1 MRSHL
6 LVGLVISLAWTSC
19 TQASDPRLNT
29 ITPRGIQRGAETV
42 VTFQGSRLNDAEE
55 IFFYEP
61 GFEIKEIK
69 AVDGNTISAIVSVSA
84 DCAMGEHVAQVRT
97 KSGISDYRTFYV
109 GALKVQQETEPNT
122 EYTQAQ
128 EIEQNTTMQGIVTS
142 EDVDYFAVNCTKGQ
156 RLSVEIEAMR
166 LGQAFFDP
174 YVAILDTNRFELAA
188 VDDAPL
194 VRQDAVASVI
204 IPEDGRYVIEVR
216 DTGYGGAGNAHYCL
230 HVGPFPRSTAVFPA
244 GGQAG
249 QTVEFRFLGDAA
261 GETTRQVALPADAT
275 DTFPV
280 WLRDDLGTGATP
292 HQLRV
297 STDPNAFE
305 VEPNQD
311 LATATPVE
319 FPSAL
324 NGILG
329 EVGDVD
335 FFKFTATKG
344 QVFDVECYARRIQS
358 PVDPVMHVYKPDNG
372 ALASNDDSRGP
383 DSYVRITIPEDGEY
397 KVRVTD
403 LLGKGGPDY
412 IYRVELN
419 PVVPSL
425 SLGIP
430 RVARYSQ
437 DRQRIYVPKGGRFAT
452 ILSASRG
459 NFGGELELLQ
469 SDLPAGITMV
479 AQTMPANMNT
489 MPVVFEAAADAP
501 LAGALVDF
509 GAKLKSDTQTITGRF
524 TNRAD
529 YIIAGPGQSLYVW
542 KDVERLPMAVV
553 DELPFTLE
561 IVQPAVPIVRDGSMQ
576 LRVVATKKEGWDEAI
591 SVQFPFRPPGVGA
604 NASIAIPKGQTE
616 VGYPLS
622 ANGNAAIGKWPVY
635 AIGSANVNG
644 GAWTATQMATL
655 EIAEPWVGITLQKSS
670 VEQGQET
677 EIVAEVQIAKE
688 LSAPAKVELLGLPHN
703 VTTTLLEI
711 TTDTKEL
718 VFPITT
724 KGDSPA
730 GTHKNIFCR
739 VTVTEQN
746 EAIVHARVG
755 GTELRVDKPLP
766 KPVAA
771 APPPKEEPKPMPVEA
786 AAPEPAPQKRLTRLQ
801 KLRLQTKERAAARA
815 AARAAGA

>member
-1 MRSHL
+1 MRSFVLIVAVVSVTWSSAAH
-6 LVGLVISLAWTSC
+6 
-19 TQASDPRLNT
+19 ASDPRLNV

-42 VTFQGSRLNDAEE
+42 VTFSGARLNDAEE
-55 IFFYEP
+55 IFFYED
-61 GFEIKEIK
+61 GFEVKEIK
-69 AVDGNTISAIVSVSA
+69 AVNGNAIAVTIAVSPE
-84 DCAMGEHVAQVRT
+84 CALGEHTAQVRT

-109 GALKVQQETEPNT
+109 GALPVVAETEPNT
-122 EYTQAQ
+122 EFAQAQ
-128 EIEQNTTMQGIVTS
+128 QIELNSTMQGIVTS

-174 YVAILDTNRFELAA
+174 YVAILDSNRFELAA

-204 IPEDGRYVIEVR
+204 IPEDGQYVIEVR

-230 HVGPFPRSTAVFPA
+230 HVGPFPRPTAVFPA

-249 QTVEFRFLGDAA
+249 QTQEFKFLGDAA
-261 GETTRQVALPADAT
+261 GETAQQIAVPADSG

-280 WLRDDLGTGATP
+280 WPQDEHGVAVTP
-292 HQLRV
+292 HRLRV
-297 STDPNAFE
+297 SKDPNAFE

-329 EVGDVD
+329 EEGDVD

-344 QVFDVECYARRIQS
+344 QVFDVECFARRIQS
-358 PVDPVMHVYKPDNG
+358 PVDPVMHIYKPDNG
-372 ALASNDDSRGP
+372 VLASNDDSRGP
-383 DSYVRITIPEDGEY
+383 DSYARITIPADGEY
-397 KVRVTD
+397 KVRITD
-403 LLGKGGPDY
+403 LLGKGGPEY

-430 RVARYSQ
+430 RVARYRQ
-437 DRQRIYVPKGGRFAT
+437 DRQRIYIPRGGRYAT
-452 ILSASRG
+452 TITASRA
-459 NFGGELELLQ
+459 NFGGELELIQ
-469 SDLPAGITMV
+469 AALPPGVTVIAEPMR
-479 AQTMPANMNT
+479 ANMNS

-501 LAGALVDF
+501 LGGSLVDF
-509 GAKLKSDTQTITGRF
+509 QARLKSDSQTITGRF
-524 TNRAD
+524 KNRAD
-529 YIIAGPGQSLYVW
+529 FIISGPGQSLYVW
-542 KDVERLPMAVV
+542 KDVERLPVAVV
-553 DELPFTLE
+553 DELPFKLE
-561 IVQPAVPIVRDGSMQ
+561 IVQPAVPIVRNGSMQ
-576 LRVVATKKEGWDEAI
+576 LKVVATKKEGWDEAI
-591 SVQFPFRPPGVGA
+591 SVQFPFRPPGIGA
-604 NASIAIPKGQTE
+604 KSSISIPKGQTE
-616 VGYPLS
+616 IGYPLS

-644 GAWTATQMATL
+644 GAWTASQMASL
-655 EIAEPWVGITLQKSS
+655 EITEPYIGITLQKSS

-677 EIVAEVQIAKE
+677 EIVAEVQVVKE

-703 VTTTLLEI
+703 VATTVLDLNA
-711 TTDTKEL
+711 DTKEL

-724 KGDSPA
+724 KADSPA

-739 VTVTEQN
+739 VTVTEN
-746 EAIVHARVG
+746 SEPIVHARVG

-771 APPPKEEPKPMPVEA
+771 APKPKEEPKPMPTAEA
-786 AAPEPAPQKRLTRLQ
+786 PKPKPKKRLTRLQ
-801 KLRLQTKERAAARA
+801 KLRLEAKERAAARA
-815 AARAAGA
+815 SGA